1 MVLPVSIPEHKAISE
16 KGPTLKTKNAHLKS
30 GFNKRNK
37 MLSRHVCVGWGG
49 VGGGEQT
56 ALKLIFRVKDLFRI
70 QKGGKIILMEFP
82 PMKVYPFS

>member
-1 MVLPVSIPEHKAISE
+1 MC
-16 KGPTLKTKNAHLKS
+16 G
-30 GFNKRNK
+30 
-37 MLSRHVCVGWGG
+37 VGWGG
-49 VGGGEQT
+49 VGGGEQI